1 MWITRNIEVYN
12 QLKSANMPVA
22 LFGTKESKE
31 ICSKAKYV
39 VVSTGKFDVE
49 AQYIGG
55 ATIINLWHGIPLK
68 KIAYDDH
75 ITSDADSLHKWIW
88 NKLSEVPTPN
98 TYYFSTSEVISQI
111 YKSCFRTNE
120 SHVIQIGQARNDAF
134 LMAV

>member
-49 AQYIGG
+49 PNILVAQR
-55 ATIINLWHGIPLK
+55 L
-68 KIAYDDH
+68 
-75 ITSDADSLHKWIW
+75 
-88 NKLSEVPTPN
+88 
-98 TYYFSTSEVISQI
+98 
-111 YKSCFRTNE
+111 
-120 SHVIQIGQARNDAF
+120 
-134 LMAV
+134 